1 MAKKDILVA
10 SPATATGGIL
20 GAPLGSTIPTDTTAP
35 VDPTFEPHGYVGED
49 GLSMAIAKSIEKIRA
64 WGGDTVRNVQ
74 TEHDVTFSWTFL
86 ETTDAVAS
94 EVYGEGNVT
103 ATAAGASNG
112 NQLAIEVT
120 STTLENKQWVFDMKD
135 GDARIRVVVPNG
147 QITEVGDVN
156 YVHSGALTYQVTL
169 EAFPDENGV
178 KTYIYTDD
186 GALTGV

>member
-1 MAKKDILVA
+1 MAATDVRVA
-10 SPATATGGIL
+10 SPVTGTGGVLSGPLTAT
-20 GAPLGSTIPTDTTAP
+20 PPTDATTTLTGYNP
-35 VDPTFEPHGYVGED
+35 LGYVGED
-49 GLSMAIAKSIEKIRA
+49 GLTMSQARSTERIRA
-64 WGGDTVRNVQ
+64 WGGDTVRIVQ
-74 TEHDVTFSWTFL
+74 TEHDVTFSFTFL
-86 ETTDAVAS
+86 ETNEAVAK
-94 EVYGEGNVT
+94 EVYGEGQVT

-120 STTLENKQWVFDMKD
+120 SATLENKQWVFDMKD

-156 YVHSGALTYQVTL
+156 YVHSGALTYAVTL
-169 EAFPDENGV
+169 EAFPDESGV